1 MRLAPW
7 LLVVALLGG
16 LGAGHLRAADDLV
29 PVRVLDVKLD
39 EQTGAPLVILTTQKG
54 DRYLVIVVGH
64 AEALAILRELRQH
77 PPMPRPLTHDLLRN
91 VIRGL
96 GARVERVVVTR
107 LVEGTFFADL
117 ILRRGKETI
126 RVDAR
131 PSDAMALA
139 LKVGAKLFVA
149 RKVLD
154 EAGISADEL
163 EGEKKAPKPRTD
175 LKRAI

>member
-1 MRLAPW
+1 MRPAPW
-7 LLVVALLGG
+7 LLLIALLGG
-16 LGAGHLRAADDLV
+16 LGAGHLGAADDLV

-39 EQTGAPLVILTTQKG
+39 RETGAPLVILTTQKG

-64 AEALAILRELRQH
+64 AEALAILRELRQQ
-77 PPMPRPLTHDLLRN
+77 PPMPRPLTHDLLRD

-117 ILRRGKETI
+117 ILTRGKETI

-149 RKVLD
+149 KKVLD

-163 EGEKKAPKPRTD
+163 GGEEKPPKPTSD